1 MLAPLTKYITVTP
14 SLGSVTINLTKL
26 YSRYVLQTNGIV
38 TLTQSITIS
47 SSGTPFDGQTL
58 EFYLP
63 GTIVLS
69 SHSLTILGTDITAS
83 QALVRGI
90 AVFRWN
96 ASGAG
101 QWEQVLAPNF
111 SQTNWLDGTT
121 VKDGTLSISKL
132 LSTVTSGILRIT
144 GGAYQAFSEA
154 AVANKILIGDGTNV
168 TAASTDASSDVEA
181 SLSGSNLRLMI
192 GDEKIVNSQISPA
205 AQIERSKLK
214 DGTANHVLINDG
226 SGEMSSESA
235 LNVSRGGT
243 GLNNSAAT
251 GVQKYASGTPNVSLV
266 LNADIDTDQIS
277 PSRLTQDARFEV
289 LNFCVSFEA
298 NEQCNNQFKIPF
310 KGQVV
315 EVYASVTKALSATD
329 DGTIT
334 MKNGA
339 GTTMTNGTLT
349 FPSSSALNTA
359 QTIIPTGDNTF
370 NAGDVLQAVTL
381 KTTAGGRALLSI
393 KVERLD

>member
-1 MLAPLTKYITVTP
+1 
-14 SLGSVTINLTKL
+14 
-26 YSRYVLQTNGIV
+26 
-38 TLTQSITIS
+38 
-47 SSGTPFDGQTL
+47 
-58 EFYLP
+58 
-63 GTIVLS
+63 
-69 SHSLTILGTDITAS
+69 
-83 QALVRGI
+83 
-90 AVFRWN
+90 
-96 ASGAG
+96 
-101 QWEQVLAPNF
+101 
-111 SQTNWLDGTT
+111 
-121 VKDGTLSISKL
+121 
-132 LSTVTSGILRIT
+132 
-144 GGAYQAFSEA
+144 
-154 AVANKILIGDGTNV
+154 
-168 TAASTDASSDVEA
+168 
-181 SLSGSNLRLMI
+181 MI
-192 GDEKIVNSQISPA
+192 GNEKIVDSKISPA

-214 DGTANHVLINDG
+214 DGTANHVLINNG
-226 SGEMSSESA
+226 SGVMSSESA

-251 GVQKYASGTPNVSLV
+251 GVQKYASGTPNVSLL